1 MVSETVKGEEFSV
14 DFNEATRTIHF
25 KGTIRLQTGEDYA
38 PIVDLLNKGMI
49 SEVAGEL
56 LLDFRQLNFLNSS
69 GINAV
74 SKFVISARK
83 EDRVALKVI
92 GNKDIYWQQKSLQNL
107 QKLWAKVQI
116 EII

>member
-1 MVSETVKGEEFSV
+1 MVSQTIKGEEFSV
-14 DFNEATRTIHF
+14 DLNGSTQTIHF
-25 KGTIRLQTGEDYA
+25 KGTVRLQTGEDYA
-38 PIVDLLNKGMI
+38 PIVALLNKGI
-49 SEVAGEL
+49 EEASGEL

-69 GINAV
+69 GINAI

-83 EDRVALKVI
+83 DDRPGLKVI

-116 EII
+116 EIV